1 MIFGLKFN
9 FVDINC
15 IQFRVCFLNR
25 MFHNQNNG
33 YLKNWKLWKVKI
45 FKIKFDA
52 QILHIFLMG
61 KPPLVEFFAWNWQNY
76 EYFSFWASEAPLYT
90 KFQILMN
97 LFD

>member
-1 MIFGLKFN
+1 MIFEFKFN
-9 FVDINC
+9 FVGINW
-15 IQFRVCFLNR
+15 IQFGVCFFDL
-25 MFHNQNNG
+25 MFLVQNNG
-33 YLKNWKLWKVKI
+33 YYENWKLWKVKI